1 MHELIFKDRFGMKG
15 NMIRGTPFYIQLMQ
29 SFNCSALK
37 CYILTKD
44 YQNRFCVFELVI
56 NLRGISYMEYSGTL
70 LTIIFI

>member
-1 MHELIFKDRFGMKG
+1 MHELILKDRFAIKG
-15 NMIRGTPFYIQLMQ
+15 NMIIETPFYIQLMQ

-37 CYILTKD
+37 CYKD

-70 LTIIFI
+70 LTMIFI